1 MYKNRKLA
9 IVISM
14 AVLLVTIVLGVFL
27 SVSVRTDNYET
38 QCKAADLMRCYI
50 DQIARYK
57 KEVGLGLSKED
68 IHQTG
73 LIGDEFTGITTTVGT
88 IEAKRTV
95 SNPDMAALAVRMLAD
110 AGVEAGNVIGAAFS
124 GSFPGMNLAFLAAS
138 EAMGVRIVYIA
149 SVGASMYGANQP
161 ELTFPDMVHRLFEDD
176 LVSQPLAAFS
186 MGGDRDCG
194 IEMEPALVHI
204 IEKRLTGY
212 GYPFI
217 HIEDYVENLKARLAI
232 YDAYDINCFVGTGGN
247 ITTIGV
253 DEDDMP
259 WGIVRPY
266 TAYSPGEKSGLLEI
280 YNARGLPVIHFVNV
294 KKIVTEYGLAY
305 DPQSIEQV
313 GLSAVYHRTQSPRL
327 VIVVGICVAIGI
339 LLWGRWS
346 VKNRNRQT

>member
-149 SVGASMYGANQP
+149 SVGA
-161 ELTFPDMVHRLFEDD
+161 
-176 LVSQPLAAFS
+176 
-186 MGGDRDCG
+186 
-194 IEMEPALVHI
+194 
-204 IEKRLTGY
+204 
-212 GYPFI
+212 
-217 HIEDYVENLKARLAI
+217 AI
-232 YDAYDINCFVGTGGN
+232 
-247 ITTIGV
+247 
-253 DEDDMP
+253 
-259 WGIVRPY
+259 
-266 TAYSPGEKSGLLEI
+266 
-280 YNARGLPVIHFVNV
+280 
-294 KKIVTEYGLAY
+294 
-305 DPQSIEQV
+305 
-313 GLSAVYHRTQSPRL
+313 
-327 VIVVGICVAIGI
+327 
-339 LLWGRWS
+339 
-346 VKNRNRQT
+346 